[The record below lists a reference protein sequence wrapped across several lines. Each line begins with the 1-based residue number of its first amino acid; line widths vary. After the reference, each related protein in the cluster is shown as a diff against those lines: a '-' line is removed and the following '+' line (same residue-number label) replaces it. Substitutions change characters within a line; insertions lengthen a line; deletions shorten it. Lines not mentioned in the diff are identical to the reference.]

1 MIYTYVIST
10 RIRGGAPRAPAPA
23 RTKLNE
29 IHLAKSEHFAVA

>member
-1 MIYTYVIST
+1 MIYTYATST

-29 IHLAKSEHFAVA
+29 IYRAKSKHFVVV